1 MKLLN
6 YLKENWIGILVAFI
20 SGFHTPIV
28 LEYIGWQPSFLNFL
42 LVFLLIY
49 IPLSIVGGIIKKG
62 FK

>member
-20 SGFHTPIV
+20 SGFLTPIV

>member
-20 SGFHTPIV
+20 SGFHTHIV
-28 LEYIGWQPSFLNFL
+28 LEYIGWQPSFFNFL

>member
-20 SGFHTPIV
+20 SGFLTPFV
-28 LEYIGWQPSFLNFL
+28 LGYIGWQPSFLNFL
-42 LVFLLIY
+42 HVFLLIY
-49 IPLSIVGGIIKKG
+49 IPLRIVGGIIKKG